1 MNNKFW
7 KNKNVFITGST
18 GLLGHWVTKYLI
30 AAGANITVLVHKSV
44 PKVFK
49 QAFSKVKIVR
59 GDVTDY
65 RKIIGALKKN
75 HIEIIFHLAANT
87 NIPEAYINPLP
98 MFDAN
103 IKGAWV
109 VLEAARQN
117 KKIKAILFA
126 SSDKAYGDSEK
137 LPFKETTP
145 LKGKHP
151 YNASK
156 SASDLIAQSYFSTY
170 SLPICITRCGNFYGG
185 GDLNFNRL
193 IPSIIKAVLFSE
205 PLILR
210 GDGKHIRDFFYVE
223 DGARASIELVEKMY
237 KNPKIIGQDFN
248 FSYGEPIA
256 VLELVDLILKKM
268 NSNIKPQIQGQA
280 KGEVKSQYLSSKKAR
295 TILKWKPAYNL
306 EEGLIKTIAWY
317 GEYFEKKIKAN

>member
-1 MNNKFW
+1 MNKKFW

-18 GLLGHWVTKYLI
+18 GLLGYWVTKYLTEV
-30 AAGANITVLVHKSV
+30 GANVTVLVHNVV

-49 QAFSKVKIVR
+49 PVFSKINIVK
-59 GDVTDY
+59 GDVTNYD
-65 RKIIGALKKN
+65 KILRTLKKN
-75 HIEIIFHLAANT
+75 RIETIFHLAADT
-87 NIPEAYINPLP
+87 NIPKAYIAPLP

-109 VLEAARQN
+109 ILEAARQS

-126 SSDKAYGDSEK
+126 SSDKAYGDHEK

-156 SASDLIAQSYFSTY
+156 SAADLIAQSYFATY
-170 SLPICITRCGNFYGG
+170 ALPVCITRCGNFYGG
-185 GDLNFNRL
+185 GDLNFQRL
-193 IPSIIKAVLFSE
+193 IPGIIKAVLFNE

-237 KNPKIIGQDFN
+237 KNPKIIGEDFN
-248 FSYGEPIA
+248 FSNGAPLT
-256 VLELVDLILKKM
+256 VLQLVELILEKM
-268 NSNIKPQIQGQA
+268 NSKVKPKIQGLAQ
-280 KGEVKSQYLSSKKAR
+280 GEVKSQYLSSQKAR
-295 TILKWKPAYNL
+295 KMLGWKPSFTL
-306 EEGLIKTIAWY
+306 EEGLLRTIDWY
-317 GEYFEKKIKAN
+317 EKYFKKKPKVI